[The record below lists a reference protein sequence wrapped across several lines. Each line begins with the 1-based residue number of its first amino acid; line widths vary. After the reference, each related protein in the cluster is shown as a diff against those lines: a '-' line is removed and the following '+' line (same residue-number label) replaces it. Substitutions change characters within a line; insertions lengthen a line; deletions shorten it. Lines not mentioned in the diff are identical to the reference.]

1 MDCLFISPDSSRESY
16 QGLAQDYS
24 AIELPTWAVLL
35 AGALRSRFEV
45 AILDPLAEG
54 LTDEQAVARVLDAKP
69 HYVCFVV
76 YGQNPNSGTTN
87 MAGAERLARLL
98 KAACGIPLVFIGS
111 HVSALPE
118 QSLELP
124 YVDYVL
130 PGDGLQA
137 LEFLLEYG
145 AQPQVMWSQPA
156 QSFKGVY
163 AWDLLPGFQHYRAHD
178 WHANYG
184 ARSPAAAIY
193 TSLGCP
199 FKCDFCMI
207 NLVNR
212 SHPGQRDASESTG
225 IRKFETGHVL
235 ADFEYLRDRGV
246 RNVRISDEM
255 FFLDRRHYAPIV
267 QGLIE
272 RDLGLNLWAYARVDT
287 VRAEYLSDFKRAGI
301 NWLALGIEAGNQ
313 SIRREASK
321 GSFEDTD
328 VRQVVREIQAHGINV
343 VGNYIFGLPDD
354 TLDTMMQTLD
364 LALELRTEHAN
375 FYPCMALPGSPL
387 ARRALAD
394 GALEGPRTW
403 SSYGFLAYDC
413 MPLPTKM
420 LSAAEV
426 LRFRDEAWH
435 TYFTDRGYLEFVER
449 KFGTSEHLRK
459 QAAVPLKRKLLE

>member
-35 AGALRSRFEV
+35 AGALRSQFEV
-45 AILDPLAEG
+45 SILDPLAEG

-69 HYVCFVV
+69 RYVCFVV

-98 KAACGIPLVFIGS
+98 KAACAIPLVFIGS

-118 QSLELP
+118 QSLALP

-145 AQPQVMWSQPA
+145 AVPQVMWSRPSS
-156 QSFKGVY
+156 SFEGY
-163 AWDLLPGFQHYRAHD
+163 AWDMLPDFFSRYRAHD

-199 FKCDFCMI
+199 FKCEFCMI

-212 SHPGQRDASESTG
+212 SRPSQLDASESAG
-225 IRKFETGHVL
+225 IRKLDIRGVL
-235 ADFEYLRDRGV
+235 AEFEHLRDRGV

-272 RDLGLNLWAYARVDT
+272 RNLGLNLWAYARVDT
-287 VRAEYLSDFKRAGI
+287 VRPEYLSDFKRAGI

-387 ARRALAD
+387 ARRALTD

-413 MPLPTKM
+413 VPLPTKM

-435 TYFTDRGYLEFVER
+435 TYFTDPGYLELVER